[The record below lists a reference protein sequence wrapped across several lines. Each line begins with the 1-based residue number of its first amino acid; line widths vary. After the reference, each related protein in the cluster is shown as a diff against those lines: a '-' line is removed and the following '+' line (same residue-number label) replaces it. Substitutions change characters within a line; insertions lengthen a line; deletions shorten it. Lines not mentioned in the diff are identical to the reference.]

1 MESVDSHNVVRD
13 QMIRIGMCEQLWRSE
28 SLSVDVLKH
37 LGTVSNYCNVA
48 LLAWG
53 WWLRSYLVGMV
64 AYRVAIT

>member
-1 MESVDSHNVVRD
+1 MESVDSRNVIRD
-13 QMIRIGMCEQLWRSE
+13 QMILVGMYEYLWRSE
-28 SLSVDVLKH
+28 SLSVGVLKH
-37 LGTVSNYCNVA
+37 LGTVSSYGNVA